1 MGAATAALDTQP
13 LPAGAPEE
21 FAGPA
26 HIPAPALA
34 PVSRQDRISSVGPLR
49 GFALL
54 GILAMNITSFGLP
67 AWDHAVPLSTPL
79 PIFSGP

>member
-1 MGAATAALDTQP
+1 MGTAATTFDTQP

-21 FAGPA
+21 LAGPA

-34 PVSRQDRISSVGPLR
+34 PVARQDRISSVDTLR

-67 AWDHAVPLSTPL
+67 AWAYAVP
-79 PIFSGP
+79 